1 MELRSGGERGM
12 EEGLPEDGNFSFI
25 LETIGWGRC
34 GVSADLTEFPHM
46 CGDSVGWKPAP
57 GAVK

>member
-1 MELRSGGERGM
+1 M
-12 EEGLPEDGNFSFI
+12 EEGGPEDGSFSLI
-25 LETIGWGRC
+25 LETIPWGGC

-46 CGDSVGWKPAP
+46 CGDSVWWKPAL